1 MTCNSNQL
9 AANGTCTTSCPSNT
23 FTSGGACLACHP
35 DCATCSGSAFNQCSS
50 CPSSRP
56 VLSSGRCLPTCSRSE
71 FLDPTSSSCKACDS
85 SCSSCTGAG
94 PNACLAC
101 ANENQVLKSGA
112 CISSSCNAFTS
123 VIPGL
128 GVCLSDLVT
137 VANPTSPTPQPLPT
151 LTTQHTGP
159 ARRSLAWWEIL
170 LMALGC
176 AFIFVV
182 ILWLWRHH
190 ARKQRTQQ
198 TALFHTKLNHRVAW
212 RDRFDKFTDFFKG
225 YKQHARSGMFVT
237 ETEYQRL
244 QRLRDAGAAHHEH
257 EMSKLESTY
266 IKSLKRISSPQPSI
280 DVAMGHRD
288 SDLSNRTS
296 APSLYS
302 QVTGL
307 PRKGPEPK
315 QPSRELDLER
325 GVGSTSRFSTTTS
338 GTSIYRSPS
347 VRRPEALPLM
357 PSEGEL
363 RNRPPTSFRLIPG
376 DPLWLFPFLLIL
388 RAIGYS
394 YRLRQTR
401 LWMIIIYLY
410 LLWVELWSI

>member
-1 MTCNSNQL
+1 MAACGSSCSACVGEATFCLTCNSNQL

-35 DCATCSGSAFNQCSS
+35 DCATCSGSAFNQCST

-94 PNACLAC
+94 ANACLAC
-101 ANENQVLKSGA
+101 ANANQVLKSGA
-112 CISSSCNAFTS
+112 CISSSCNASSS
-123 VIPGL
+123 VVPGL

-137 VANPTSPTPQPLPT
+137 VANPTSSTPQPLPT
-151 LTTQHTGP
+151 LTAPPTGP
-159 ARRSLAWWEIL
+159 VRRSLAWWEIL

-182 ILWLWRHH
+182 ILWLWRRH
-190 ARKQRTQQ
+190 ARKQRAKQ
-198 TALFHTKLNHRVAW
+198 TALFATKLNHRAAW
-212 RDRFDKFTDFFKG
+212 RRRFDKFTDFFKG
-225 YKQHARSGMFVT
+225 HKQHARSGMFVK

-244 QRLRDAGAAHHEH
+244 QRLRDAEAARHEH

-266 IKSLKRISSPQPSI
+266 VKSLKRIPSPQPSI
-280 DVAMGHRD
+280 DVARSYRD
-288 SDLSNRTS
+288 SHSSNRTS

-325 GVGSTSRFSTTTS
+325 GDVLTSRFSTTTS
-338 GTSIYRSPS
+338 GTSIYRNPS
-347 VRRPEALPLM
+347 DRRPEALPPM
-357 PSEGEL
+357 PSEGEPG
-363 RNRPPTSFRLIPG
+363 NRPPTSFWLIPVE
-376 DPLWLFPFLLIL
+376 PLVPTDTGASKNPF
-388 RAIGYS
+388 R
-394 YRLRQTR
+394 R
-401 LWMIIIYLY
+401 
-410 LLWVELWSI
+410 